1 MECAIKNSKEKIINK
16 WGKLII
22 RLRSSIWHQSWTVQ
36 IFYSKLN
43 KETIFFRFQNWSWK
57 KSRGAVLKICR
68 SNFKHHIQSKY
79 LKSSNLWYIWIKSLN
94 NQRTLERFIDQ
105 RNFDENCE
113 NASSIWKKFQ
123 NTRKR
128 YFELTVAEE
137 KKILRNFGSKVV
149 TLRFGYMSILRWLD
163 VLISKF
169 SQKWILICWSLI
181 WKQYV

>member
-1 MECAIKNSKEKIINK
+1 MEGTKKNYKENQIDK

-22 RLRSSIWHQSWTVQ
+22 CFRSSIWHQSCTVQ
-36 IFYSKLN
+36 IFCSKLN
-43 KETIFFRFQNWSWK
+43 QETIFFRFQNWSWK
-57 KSRGAVLKICR
+57 KSRRAVLKICR

-79 LKSSNLWYIWIKSLN
+79 FESSNLWYIWIKSLN

-113 NASSIWKKFQ
+113 NVSSIWKKFQ

-137 KKILRNFGSKVV
+137 KKILRNFGSKFV
-149 TLRFGYMSILRWLD
+149 TWRFGYMSILRWLD
-163 VLISKF
+163 VLISRF
-169 SQKWILICWSLI
+169 SQKWILICWSII
-181 WKQYV
+181 WKQFV